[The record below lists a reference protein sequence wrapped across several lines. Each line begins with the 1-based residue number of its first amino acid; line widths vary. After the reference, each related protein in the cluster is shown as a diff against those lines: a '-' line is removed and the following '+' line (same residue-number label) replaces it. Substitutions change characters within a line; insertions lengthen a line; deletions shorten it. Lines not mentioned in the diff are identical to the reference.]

1 MFSSPSVH
9 YGDFH
14 HRLRSGAT
22 LSCVGRHSCLLE
34 TASPA
39 NLDFHF
45 PNLSGLSDHFKTGQL
60 LPRTPS
66 LFAHARA
73 LLLVFIQIRGANV
86 RSELA
91 SGAGGFADDEFRG
104 EGDFRNKG

>member
-14 HRLRSGAT
+14 HGLRSGAT

-34 TASPA
+34 TASPE

-45 PNLSGLSDHFKTGQL
+45 PNPSGLSDHFKTGQL

-73 LLLVFIQIRGANV
+73 LLLEFILIRGANV
-86 RSELA
+86 
-91 SGAGGFADDEFRG
+91 
-104 EGDFRNKG
+104 